1 MEKVRLEGELVLKM
15 QGVQARSPQ
24 EAQQRAMIERT
35 KVIDSIY
42 LKYGT
47 KLNYLQHALE
57 YHGLKDDEDIKTL
70 EVSFTMQA
78 EQQTQN

>member
-70 EVSFTMQA
+70 EVNFTMQA